1 MLYYTD
7 FNIVHAIF
15 ILKDNSDIIAPT
27 CDLEYVIQD
36 CVVHF

>member
-7 FNIVHAIF
+7 FNIVHVIF

-27 CDLEYVIQD
+27 YVIQD